1 MPLNDMQIRRA
12 KPEAKA
18 YTLGDGQGLSLLV
31 EPNGSKSW
39 RFRYR
44 YAGKPKMISLGVYP
58 TITLAEARAR
68 RDEAR
73 KIVAE
78 GKNPSEVRKEQK
90 LALRIQSEN
99 AFEKIAREWHQ
110 MKSAKWSAGYAS
122 DIIEAFQNDIFPYVG
137 TRPVGEI
144 KPLELLNVLRK
155 IEKRGALEKMRK
167 VRQRCSEVFRYAI
180 ATGRAEF
187 NPAADL
193 SSALEVH
200 KSNHFPFLKS
210 DEIPDFL
217 RALDSYAGSRLV
229 QIATKLLMVTGVR
242 TIELRAALWQ
252 EFDLD
257 NAIWEIPAERMKM
270 RRPHLVP
277 LSTQALGFLN
287 ELKSM
292 TGNYR
297 YVFPGRN
304 DPNKPMSEASV
315 NQLIKRIG
323 YAGKLTGHGF
333 RHTLSTILHEN
344 GFNTAWI
351 EMQLAHVDKNT
362 IRGVY
367 NYAQYIEDR
376 KKMMQWYSDFI
387 INLNGENDECQFGRR

>member
-12 KPEAKA
+12 KPETKA
-18 YTLGDGQGLSLLV
+18 YTLGDGQGLSLLI

-44 YAGKPKMISLGVYP
+44 FAGKPKMISLGVYP
-58 TITLAEARAR
+58 TITLADARSR

-90 LALRIQSEN
+90 LALQTESEN

-110 MKSAKWSAGYAS
+110 LKSAKWSAGYAS
-122 DIIEAFQNDIFPYVG
+122 DIMEAFKNDIFPYVG
-137 TRPVGEI
+137 TRPVGDI

-180 ATGRAEF
+180 ATGRAEY

-200 KSNHFPFLKS
+200 QSNHFPFLKA

-217 RALDSYAGSRLV
+217 RALEGYTGSKLV
-229 QIATKLLMVTGVR
+229 QIAAKLLMITGVR
-242 TIELRAALWQ
+242 TIELRAALWS
-252 EFDLD
+252 EFDLN
-257 NAIWEIPAERMKM
+257 NAIWEIPAGRMKM
-270 RRPHLVP
+270 RRAHLVP
-277 LSTQALGFLN
+277 LSTQALNLLD
-287 ELKSM
+287 ELKIM

-304 DPNKPMSEASV
+304 DPNKPMSEASI

-323 YAGKLTGHGF
+323 YAGKVTGHGF
-333 RHTLSTILHEN
+333 RHTLSTILHEK
-344 GFNTAWI
+344 GYASAWI
-351 EMQLAHVDKNT
+351 EIQLAHTDKNK
-362 IRGVY
+362 IRGTY
-367 NYAQYIEDR
+367 NHAKYVDDR
-376 KKMMQWYSDFI
+376 RDMMDWYSNFI
-387 INLNGENDECQFGRR
+387 LKY

>member
-1 MPLNDMQIRRA
+1 MRRA

-18 YTLGDGQGLSLLV
+18 YTFGDGLGLSLLI

-58 TITLAEARAR
+58 TITLADARSR

-73 KIVAE
+73 KLVAE

-90 LALRIQSEN
+90 LAMQTESEN

-110 MKSAKWSAGYAS
+110 LKSAKWSAGYAS
-122 DIIEAFQNDIFPYVG
+122 DIMEAFKNDIFPYVG

-167 VRQRCSEVFRYAI
+167 VRQRCSEVNRPAI
-180 ATGRAEF
+180 ATGRAEY

-200 KSNHFPFLKS
+200 QSNHFPFLKA

-217 RALDSYAGSRLV
+217 RALEGYSGSKLV
-229 QIATKLLMVTGVR
+229 QIATKLLMITGVR

-277 LSTQALGFLN
+277 LSSQAVDLLN
-287 ELKSM
+287 ELKIM

-304 DPNKPMSEASV
+304 DPNRPMSEASI
-315 NQLIKRIG
+315 NQAIKRIG
-323 YAGKLTGHGF
+323 YGGKVTGHGF
-333 RHTLSTILHEN
+333 RHTLSTILHEQ
-344 GFNTAWI
+344 GFESAWI
-351 EMQLAHVDKNT
+351 EIQLAHVDKNS
-362 IRGVY
+362 IRGTY
-367 NYAQYIEDR
+367 NHAQYFSGR
-376 KKMMQWYSDFI
+376 KSMMDWYS
-387 INLNGENDECQFGRR
+387 NLIFERLKRS

>member
-12 KPEAKA
+12 KPEVKA

-270 RRPHLVP
+270 RRSHLVP

-304 DPNKPMSEASV
+304 DPNKPMSEASI

-323 YAGKLTGHGF
+323 YGGKVTGHGF
-333 RHTLSTILHEN
+333 RHMFSTLLHEQ
-344 GFNTAWI
+344 GFNSNWI
-351 EMQLAHVDKNT
+351 EIQLAHVDKNSV
-362 IRGVY
+362 RGTY
-367 NYAQYIEDR
+367 NHAQYLEQR
-376 KKMMQWYSDFI
+376 RQMLEWYSKKLLEKI
-387 INLNGENDECQFGRR
+387 

>member
-58 TITLAEARAR
+58 TITLAEARSR

-137 TRPVGEI
+137 ARPVGEI

-217 RALDSYAGSRLV
+217 RALDSYTGSRLV

-351 EMQLAHVDKNT
+351 EMQLAHVDKNS
-362 IRGVY
+362 IRGTY
-367 NYAQYIEDR
+367 NHAQYFEKR
-376 KKMMQWYSDFI
+376 KVMMQWYSDNIF
-387 INLNGENDECQFGRR
+387 

>member
-1 MPLNDMQIRRA
+1 MQIRRA

-367 NYAQYIEDR
+367 NHAQYIENR

>member
-1 MPLNDMQIRRA
+1 
-12 KPEAKA
+12 EAKA

-277 LSTQALGFLN
+277 LSTQVLGFLN

-367 NYAQYIEDR
+367 NHAQYIEDR

>member
-12 KPEAKA
+12 KPEVKA

-270 RRPHLVP
+270 RRLHLVP

-304 DPNKPMSEASV
+304 DPNKPMSEASI

-323 YAGKLTGHGF
+323 YGGKVTGHGF
-333 RHTLSTILHEN
+333 RHMFSTLLHEQ
-344 GFNTAWI
+344 GFNSNWI
-351 EMQLAHVDKNT
+351 EIQLAHVDKNSV
-362 IRGVY
+362 RGTY
-367 NYAQYIEDR
+367 NHAQYLEQR
-376 KKMMQWYSDFI
+376 RQMLEWYSKKLLEKI
-387 INLNGENDECQFGRR
+387 

>member
-1 MPLNDMQIRRA
+1 MQIRRA

-18 YTLGDGQGLSLLV
+18 YTLGDGQGLSLLI

-44 YAGKPKMISLGVYP
+44 YAGKPKMISFGVYP
-58 TITLAEARAR
+58 IITLADARLR
-68 RDEAR
+68 RDDAR
-73 KIVAE
+73 KLVAE
-78 GKNPSEVRKEQK
+78 GKNPSEVRREQK
-90 LALRIQSEN
+90 IALQTESES
-99 AFEKIAREWHQ
+99 AFEKIATEWHQ

-122 DIIEAFQNDIFPYVG
+122 DIMEAFQNDIFPFVG
-137 TRPVGEI
+137 MRPVGEI

-200 KSNHFPFLKS
+200 QSNHFPFLKA

-217 RALDSYAGSRLV
+217 RALDSYTGSRLV
-229 QIATKLLMVTGVR
+229 QIATKLLMITGVR
-242 TIELRAALWQ
+242 TIELRAALWS

-270 RRPHLVP
+270 RRAHLVP
-277 LSTQALGFLN
+277 LSIQALDLLN
-287 ELKSM
+287 ELKTI

-304 DPNKPMSEASV
+304 DPNKPMSEASI
-315 NQLIKRIG
+315 NQVIKRIG
-323 YAGKLTGHGF
+323 FAGKVTGHGF
-333 RHTLSTILHEN
+333 RHTLSTILHEH
-344 GFNTAWI
+344 GFESAWI
-351 EMQLAHVDKNT
+351 EMQLAHVDKNS
-362 IRGVY
+362 IRGTY
-367 NYAQYIEDR
+367 NHAQYLDGR
-376 KKMMQWYSDFI
+376 RVMMQWYSELIF
-387 INLNGENDECQFGRR
+387 

>member
-18 YTLGDGQGLSLLV
+18 YTLGDGLGLSLLI

-44 YAGKPKMISLGVYP
+44 FAGKPKMISLGVYP
-58 TITLAEARAR
+58 TITLADARSR
-68 RDEAR
+68 RDDAR
-73 KIVAE
+73 KLVAE

-90 LALRIQSEN
+90 IALQTESES
-99 AFEKIAREWHQ
+99 AFEKIATEWHQ
-110 MKSAKWSAGYAS
+110 MKSAKWSEGYAS
-122 DIIEAFQNDIFPYVG
+122 DIMEAFKNDIFPYVG

-200 KSNHFPFLKS
+200 QSNHFPFLKA

-217 RALDSYAGSRLV
+217 HALDSYTGSRLV
-229 QIATKLLMVTGVR
+229 QIATKLLMITGVR
-242 TIELRAALWQ
+242 TIELRAALWL

-270 RRPHLVP
+270 RRVHLVP
-277 LSTQALGFLN
+277 LSTQALNLLN
-287 ELKSM
+287 ELKRM

-304 DPNKPMSEASV
+304 DPNKPMSEASI
-315 NQLIKRIG
+315 NQVIKRIG
-323 YAGKLTGHGF
+323 YSGRTTGHGF
-333 RHTLSTILHEN
+333 RHTLSTILHEQ
-344 GFNTAWI
+344 GYESSWI
-351 EMQLAHVDKNT
+351 EMQLAHVDKNS
-362 IRGVY
+362 IRGTY
-367 NYAQYIEDR
+367 NHAQYLER
-376 KKMMQWYSDFI
+376 RNEMMQWYSDKLF
-387 INLNGENDECQFGRR
+387 NMSSKE

>member
-18 YTLGDGQGLSLLV
+18 YTLGDEQGLSLLI

-58 TITLAEARAR
+58 TITLADARSR
-68 RDEAR
+68 RDDAR
-73 KIVAE
+73 KLVAE

-90 LALRIQSEN
+90 IALQTESES
-99 AFEKIAREWHQ
+99 AFEKIATEWHQ

-122 DIIEAFQNDIFPYVG
+122 DIMEAFQNDIFPYVG
-137 TRPVGEI
+137 TRPIGEI

-200 KSNHFPFLKS
+200 QSNHFPFLKA
-210 DEIPDFL
+210 DELPDFL
-217 RALDSYAGSRLV
+217 RALDSYTGSRLV
-229 QIATKLLMVTGVR
+229 QIATKLLMITGVR
-242 TIELRAALWQ
+242 TIELRAALWS

-257 NAIWEIPAERMKM
+257 NAIWEISAERMKM
-270 RRPHLVP
+270 RRSHLVP
-277 LSTQALGFLN
+277 LSTQALDLLN
-287 ELKSM
+287 ELKMM

-304 DPNKPMSEASV
+304 DPNKPMSEASI
-315 NQLIKRIG
+315 NQVIKRIG
-323 YAGKLTGHGF
+323 YGGRLTGHGF
-333 RHTLSTILHEN
+333 RHTMSTILHEK
-344 GFNTAWI
+344 GFDSAWI
-351 EMQLAHVDKNT
+351 EIQLAHVDKNS
-362 IRGVY
+362 IRGTY
-367 NYAQYIEDR
+367 NHAQYLEKRSSMI
-376 KKMMQWYSDFI
+376 QWY
-387 INLNGENDECQFGRR
+387 NDYIYSIKDSTWQK

>member
-18 YTLGDGQGLSLLV
+18 YTLGDGLGLSLLI

-58 TITLAEARAR
+58 TITLADARSR

-73 KIVAE
+73 KLVAE

-90 LALRIQSEN
+90 IALQTESES
-99 AFEKIAREWHQ
+99 AFEKIATEWHQ
-110 MKSAKWSAGYAS
+110 MKSAKWSEGYAA
-122 DIIEAFQNDIFPYVG
+122 DIMEAFQNDIFPYVG
-137 TRPVGEI
+137 LRPVSEI

-200 KSNHFPFLKS
+200 QSNHFPFLKA

-217 RALDSYAGSRLV
+217 RALDGYTGSRLV
-229 QIATKLLMVTGVR
+229 LIATKLLMITGVR
-242 TIELRAALWQ
+242 TIELRAALWS
-252 EFDLD
+252 EFDMD

-277 LSTQALGFLN
+277 LSTQALDLLN
-287 ELKSM
+287 ELKIM
-292 TGNYR
+292 TGNYL

-304 DPNKPMSEASV
+304 DPNKPMSEASI
-315 NQLIKRIG
+315 NQVIKRIG
-323 YAGKLTGHGF
+323 FNGKVTGHGF
-333 RHTLSTILHEN
+333 RHSLSTILHEQ
-344 GFNTAWI
+344 GFDSAWI
-351 EMQLAHVDKNT
+351 EMQLAHVDKNN
-362 IRGVY
+362 IRGTY
-367 NYAQYIEDR
+367 NHANYISNR
-376 KKMMQWYSDFI
+376 KRMMQWYSDKI
-387 INLNGENDECQFGRR
+387 LK

>member
-1 MPLNDMQIRRA
+1 MQIRRA
-12 KPEAKA
+12 KPEDKA
-18 YTLGDGQGLSLLV
+18 YTLGDGQGLSLLI

-58 TITLAEARAR
+58 TITLADARSR
-68 RDEAR
+68 RDDAR
-73 KIVAE
+73 KLVAE

-90 LALRIQSEN
+90 IALQTESES
-99 AFEKIAREWHQ
+99 AFEKIATEWHQ

-122 DIIEAFQNDIFPYVG
+122 DIMEAFQNDIFPYVG
-137 TRPVGEI
+137 TRPIGEI

-200 KSNHFPFLKS
+200 QSNHFPFLKA
-210 DEIPDFL
+210 DELPDFL
-217 RALDSYAGSRLV
+217 RALNSYTGSRLV
-229 QIATKLLMVTGVR
+229 QIATKLLMITGVR
-242 TIELRAALWQ
+242 TIELRAALWS

-277 LSTQALGFLN
+277 LSTQALDLLN
-287 ELKSM
+287 ELKMM

-304 DPNKPMSEASV
+304 DPNKPMSEASI
-315 NQLIKRIG
+315 NQVIKRIG
-323 YAGKLTGHGF
+323 YGGKVTGHGF
-333 RHTLSTILHEN
+333 RHTMSTILHDQN
-344 GFNTAWI
+344 YNSAWI
-351 EMQLAHVDKNT
+351 EIQLAHIDKNY
-362 IRGVY
+362 IRGTY
-367 NYAQYIEDR
+367 NHANYISQR
-376 KKMMQWYSDFI
+376 KEMMQVYANMI
-387 INLNGENDECQFGRR
+387 LNLNEGHL

>member
-1 MPLNDMQIRRA
+1 MQIRRA

-58 TITLAEARAR
+58 TITLAEARSR

-110 MKSAKWSAGYAS
+110 MKSEKWSAGYAS

-137 TRPVGEI
+137 ARPVGEI

-217 RALDSYAGSRLV
+217 RALDSYTGSRLV

-351 EMQLAHVDKNT
+351 EMQLAHVDKNS
-362 IRGVY
+362 IRGTY
-367 NYAQYIEDR
+367 NHAQYFEKR
-376 KKMMQWYSDFI
+376 KVMMQWYSDNIFS
-387 INLNGENDECQFGRR
+387 

>member
-18 YTLGDGQGLSLLV
+18 YTLGDGQGLSLLI

-44 YAGKPKMISLGVYP
+44 FAGKPKVISLGVYP
-58 TITLAEARAR
+58 TITLAEARSR
-68 RDEAR
+68 RDDAR
-73 KIVAE
+73 KLVAE

-90 LALRIQSEN
+90 IALQTESES
-99 AFEKIAREWHQ
+99 AFEKIATEWHH
-110 MKSAKWSAGYAS
+110 MKSAKWSEGYAS
-122 DIIEAFQNDIFPYVG
+122 DIMEAFQNDIFPDVG
-137 TRPVGEI
+137 TRLVGEI

-180 ATGRAEF
+180 ATGRAEY

-200 KSNHFPFLKS
+200 QSNHFPFLKA
-210 DEIPDFL
+210 DEIPEFL
-217 RALDSYAGSRLV
+217 RALEGYTGSHLV
-229 QIATKLLMVTGVR
+229 QIATKLLMITGVR

-270 RRPHLVP
+270 RRAHLVP
-277 LSTQALGFLN
+277 LSTQALDLLN
-287 ELKSM
+287 ELKIM

-304 DPNKPMSEASV
+304 DPNKPMSEASI
-315 NQLIKRIG
+315 NQVIKRIG
-323 YAGKLTGHGF
+323 YGGKLTGHGF
-333 RHTLSTILHEN
+333 RHSLSTILYEQ
-344 GFNTAWI
+344 GYEAAWI
-351 EMQLAHVDKNT
+351 EIQLAHVDKNSISGT
-362 IRGVY
+362 Y
-367 NYAQYIEDR
+367 NYAQYLSQR
-376 KKMMQWYSDFI
+376 RLMLQWYSDFI
-387 INLNGENDECQFGRR
+387 IN

>member
-1 MPLNDMQIRRA
+1 MQIRRA

-58 TITLAEARAR
+58 TITLAEARSR

-137 TRPVGEI
+137 ARPVGEI

-217 RALDSYAGSRLV
+217 RALDSYTGSRLV

-333 RHTLSTILHEN
+333 RHTLSKILHEN

-351 EMQLAHVDKNT
+351 EMQLAHVDKNS
-362 IRGVY
+362 IRGTY
-367 NYAQYIEDR
+367 NHAQYFEKR
-376 KKMMQWYSDFI
+376 KVMMQWYSDNIFS
-387 INLNGENDECQFGRR
+387 

>member
-1 MPLNDMQIRRA
+1 MQIRRA

-58 TITLAEARAR
+58 TITLAEARSR

-137 TRPVGEI
+137 ARPVGEI

-193 SSALEVH
+193 SSALEIH

-210 DEIPDFL
+210 DDIPDFL
-217 RALDSYAGSRLV
+217 RALDSYTGSRLV

-257 NAIWEIPAERMKM
+257 NAIWEISAERMKM

-277 LSTQALGFLN
+277 LSTQALDLLN
-287 ELKSM
+287 ELKII

-304 DPNKPMSEASV
+304 DPNKPMSEASI
-315 NQLIKRIG
+315 NQVIKRIG
-323 YAGKLTGHGF
+323 YGGKVTGHGF
-333 RHTLSTILHEN
+333 RHTFSTILHEM
-344 GFNTAWI
+344 GYDSYCI
-351 EMQLAHVDKNT
+351 EMQLAHVDKNI
-362 IRGVY
+362 IRGTY
-367 NYAQYIEDR
+367 NHAQYIDKR
-376 KKMMQWYSDFI
+376 RDMMQWYSDYMFSK
-387 INLNGENDECQFGRR
+387 G